1 MRRWVVWLGL
11 LAACP
16 TQKPPAFVT
25 VRSPDAQPVAGATVG
40 WVCTPD
46 GDGAAVSDASGIAS
60 VTVFN
65 SDPDS
70 CVLTVAKIGFRTVQ
84 LENQK
89 LGSLDVT
96 LEPSP

>member
-1 MRRWVVWLGL
+1 MRWVVLLGV
-11 LAACP
+11 LAGCP
-16 TQKPPAFVT
+16 THKPPTLVT
-25 VRSPDAQPVAGATVG
+25 VRSPDAQPVVGATVG
-40 WVCTPD
+40 WVCTPS
-46 GDGAAVSDASGIAS
+46 GDGAAVSDASGVAT
-60 VTVFN
+60 VTIYN

-89 LGSLDVT
+89 LGPLDVT

>member
-1 MRRWVVWLGL
+1 MRGWIVVVLL
-11 LAACP
+11 LAGCP
-16 TQKPPAFVT
+16 SSKPPALVT

-40 WVCTPD
+40 WACTPT
-46 GDGAAVSDASGIAS
+46 GDGAAVSDASGVA
-60 VTVFN
+60 TVVVYN
-65 SDPDS
+65 SDPES

-89 LGSLDVT
+89 LGSLDIT

>member
-1 MRRWVVWLGL
+1 MRRWVFALV
-11 LAACP
+11 LAGCP
-16 TQKPPAFVT
+16 THKPPALVT
-25 VRSPDAQPVAGATVG
+25 VRSPDAQPVVGATVG
-40 WVCTPD
+40 WVCTPS
-46 GDGAAVSDASGIAS
+46 GDGAAVSDASGVAS
-60 VTVFN
+60 VTVYN

-84 LENQK
+84 LENQT